1 MIEMNL
7 NDQTGHDV
15 WIQSCCLHVR
25 IPLAFTRVRVL
36 HKYHLSR
43 LE

>member
-1 MIEMNL
+1 MIKMNL
-7 NDQTGHDV
+7 NYQTDHDV

-25 IPLAFTRVRVL
+25 IPRPFTRVRVL
-36 HKYHLSR
+36 HKYHHSR